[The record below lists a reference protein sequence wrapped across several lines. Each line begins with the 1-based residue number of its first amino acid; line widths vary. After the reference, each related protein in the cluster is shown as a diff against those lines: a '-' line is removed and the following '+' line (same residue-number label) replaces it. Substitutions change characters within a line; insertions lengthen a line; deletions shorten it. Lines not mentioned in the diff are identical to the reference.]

1 MEVKSNKK
9 FEIEFYTDQNGKC
22 DISDFIDELD
32 SKAETNKDARVQLR
46 QVLFCID
53 MLSRNG
59 NNLSTNI
66 AKHIDDEI
74 WELRPGK
81 NRVLYFF
88 QKNDKYVLLHHFV
101 KKTQKTPKKEI
112 EKAKKEMLDYIDRE
126 GK

>member
-66 AKHIDDEI
+66 AKHINDEI

>member
-1 MEVKSNKK
+1 MEINSNKK

-66 AKHIDDEI
+66 AKHINDEI

>member
-1 MEVKSNKK
+1 MEVNSYKK

-66 AKHIDDEI
+66 AKHINDEI

>member
-1 MEVKSNKK
+1 MKVNSCKK

-32 SKAETNKDARVQLR
+32 SKPETNKDARVQLR

-66 AKHIDDEI
+66 AKHINDEI

>member
-1 MEVKSNKK
+1 MEVNSCKK

-66 AKHIDDEI
+66 AKHINDEI

-88 QKNDKYVLLHHFV
+88 QKTLFL
-101 KKTQKTPKKEI
+101 PK
-112 EKAKKEMLDYIDRE
+112 MY
-126 GK
+126 

>member
-66 AKHIDDEI
+66 AKHINDEI

-101 KKTQKTPKKEI
+101 KKTQKTPKKE
-112 EKAKKEMLDYIDRE
+112 KGNA
-126 GK
+126 

>member
-1 MEVKSNKK
+1 MEVSRYKK

-53 MLSRNG
+53 MLSKNG

-66 AKHIDDEI
+66 AKHINDEI

-112 EKAKKEMLDYIDRE
+112 EKAKKEMFDYIDRE

>member
-1 MEVKSNKK
+1 MEVNSNKK

-66 AKHIDDEI
+66 AKHINDGI

-81 NRVLYFF
+81 NRVLYFS

>member
-1 MEVKSNKK
+1 MEVSRYKK
-9 FEIEFYTDQNGKC
+9 FEIEFYTNQNGKC

-66 AKHIDDEI
+66 AKHINDEI

>member
-1 MEVKSNKK
+1 MEVNSYKK
-9 FEIEFYTDQNGKC
+9 FEIEFYTDQNGRC

-66 AKHIDDEI
+66 AKHINDEI

-112 EKAKKEMLDYIDRE
+112 KKAKKEMLDYIDRE